1 MEWGFLFDVNVMLLM
16 LSICSRGKKCYSRGA
31 QISKEPIFEFGIT
44 NLAWDISIVGT
55 EELLR
60 ICLGF
65 HGRDASLRFKRGVSD
80 LDLF

>member
-1 MEWGFLFDVNVMLLM
+1 MEWGFLFDVSVMPLM
-16 LSICSRGKKCYSRGA
+16 LSICSMGYKFYSRGA
-31 QISKEPIFEFGIT
+31 QISEEPIFEFGMT
-44 NLAWDISIVGT
+44 NLARDTSIVGT

-65 HGRDASLRFKRGVSD
+65 LGRGASLRFRRGDSD